1 MPYQKT
7 TVKYKLTLYL
17 ESDFDTDQI
26 TAQAKILHFKDID
39 PDRIYYNS
47 RTNGGLDIITNAD
60 YRAKK
65 LNKVEREVD
74 IISVEHF
81 YQTHTVL
88 GYKFMN
94 VGYEDDIKLK
104 IDHTNK
110 YNYDNKFSFD
120 SEGFLKIKKID
131 DSYYTMV
138 GGAYHPIVGVS

>member
-1 MPYQKT
+1 
-7 TVKYKLTLYL
+7 
-17 ESDFDTDQI
+17 
-26 TAQAKILHFKDID
+26 
-39 PDRIYYNS
+39 
-47 RTNGGLDIITNAD
+47 
-60 YRAKK
+60 
-65 LNKVEREVD
+65 
-74 IISVEHF
+74 
-81 YQTHTVL
+81 
-88 GYKFMN
+88 MN